1 MSAAI
6 LNLRWD
12 DLVNG
17 QVPAVASKNPGLF
30 CRIRVQAQAHRCPYC
45 DSIVYSRRHSRCGV
59 CAQVLPE
66 ECLFTVSE
74 AEKVE
79 REARKAKREEKRAAA
94 SAAATAA
101 LSASPSP

>member
-79 REARKAKREEKRAAA
+79 MLVKTELQRHRAWLKKKEKV
-94 SAAATAA
+94 
-101 LSASPSP
+101 

>member
-1 MSAAI
+1 M
-6 LNLRWD
+6 
-12 DLVNG
+12 
-17 QVPAVASKNPGLF
+17 QP
-30 CRIRVQAQAHRCPYC
+30 QAHRCPYC

-79 REARKAKREEKRAAA
+79 KLVKTELQRHRAWLKKKEKV
-94 SAAATAA
+94 
-101 LSASPSP
+101 

>member
-30 CRIRVQAQAHRCPYC
+30 CRVRVQPQAHRCPYC
-45 DSIVYSRRHSRCGV
+45 DSIVYSRRHSRCGL

-79 REARKAKREEKRAAA
+79 MLVKTELQRHRAWLKKKEKV
-94 SAAATAA
+94 
-101 LSASPSP
+101 